1 MRGAGNGAFRIAA
14 LDIAFDEQVAGP
26 LRVHKAGPGCL
37 GLARVQHRGQFGPGD
52 RKIAQIEIRG
62 HIARAADQRP
72 RFASETH
79 LLLGQG
85 WLIGKGADN
94 PEAVSSW
101 YVRRSKDSYHA
112 RTASPP
118 GFKIAKGKARAMM
131 RRTHDQHRKRT
142 GGEGVRPELFCSGYL
157 WNAVQPYR

>member
-1 MRGAGNGAFRIAA
+1 QGDGKIVKMSNDGTTAS
-14 LDIAFDEQVAGP
+14 
-26 LRVHKAGPGCL
+26 
-37 GLARVQHRGQFGPGD
+37 ARDHR
-52 RKIAQIEIRG
+52 
-62 HIARAADQRP
+62 H
-72 RFASETH
+72 RFAAEKH